1 MPSHTPL
8 APTDGAELPAASH
21 GPPPSLAA
29 DQPSRWGPGEYALL
43 SALLPGAG
51 QVAQRRWGTAAVQ
64 AVTVVSY
71 LVGALALGGG
81 DRALWLAFAWNVWS
95 AIDAY
100 RHAPD

>member
-1 MPSHTPL
+1 M
-8 APTDGAELPAASH
+8 
-21 GPPPSLAA
+21 
-29 DQPSRWGPGEYALL
+29 
-43 SALLPGAG
+43 
-51 QVAQRRWGTAAVQ
+51 AQRRWGTAAVQ

-81 DRALWLAFAWNVWS
+81 DRALWLAVAWNVWS